1 MAKKPTW
8 YVRLGQLE
16 WARHT
21 YARPAEDELELL
33 GSVRRG
39 MQVGALAKTR
49 DGEFVQVVGDF
60 VVPLNKRKIESALT
74 KAGNVDGGP
83 AVRSTNKP
91 APPPVVTIK
100 RRRIPVMA

>member
-21 YARPAEDELELL
+21 YARAAEDELELL

-49 DGEFVQVVGDF
+49 AGEFVQVVGDF
-60 VVPLNKRKIESALT
+60 VIPLNKKKIESALT
-74 KAGNVDGGP
+74 KAGGADAGP
-83 AVRSTNKP
+83 APRIATKTG
-91 APPPVVTIK
+91 PPPVVTIK

>member
-60 VVPLNKRKIESALT
+60 IVPLNKRKIETALT
-74 KAGNVDGGP
+74 KAVSTDAGP
-83 AVRSTNKP
+83 AARSVQKA
-91 APPPVVTIK
+91 APPPVVTVK